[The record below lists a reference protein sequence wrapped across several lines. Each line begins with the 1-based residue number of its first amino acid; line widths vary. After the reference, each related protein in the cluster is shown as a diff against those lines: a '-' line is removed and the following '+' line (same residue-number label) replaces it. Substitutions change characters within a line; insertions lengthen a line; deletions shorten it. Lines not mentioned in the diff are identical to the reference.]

1 MDKEQEEQGFRV
13 TDKRGFKEDGETRGT
28 ENTETS
34 GERPAGEQGSSTEPP
49 PADRGIPHPP
59 IDFSSYILSFYYQGL
74 MLLGALPNQDSDKS
88 HEDVDAA
95 RHIIDLLSMLEEKT
109 KGNLTIEEKKLLE
122 DVLYEL
128 RMAYMAKT
136 DRIKL

>member
-13 TDKRGFKEDGETRGT
+13 TDKRGFKEDGETRVP

-34 GERPAGEQGSSTEPP
+34 GEKPAGERASSTEPP
-49 PADRGIPHPP
+49 PSDTGTPPPP
-59 IDFSSYILSFYYQGL
+59 IDFSFYILTHYHQGL
-74 MLLGALPNQDSDKS
+74 MFLGALPNQDRSKK
-88 HEDVDAA
+88 HEDVNAG
-95 RHIIDLLSMLEEKT
+95 RQIIDLLSMLEEKT
-109 KGNLTIEEKKLLE
+109 KGNLTIEEQKLLE